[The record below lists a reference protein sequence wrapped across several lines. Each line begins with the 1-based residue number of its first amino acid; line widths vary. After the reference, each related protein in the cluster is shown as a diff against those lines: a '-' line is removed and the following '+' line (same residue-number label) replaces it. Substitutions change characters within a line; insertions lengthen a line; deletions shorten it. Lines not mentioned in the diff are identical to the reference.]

1 MSVEDRVVIR
11 LNGEETKICESYEV
25 HMGVLTQPSRFAVRI
40 GHSGTIKELLKKYP
54 NGTKFE
60 LLVHDG
66 TEYRKQF
73 TGAVSAR
80 SAGGYASTL
89 TLKGRDLLADL
100 MNNHA
105 LADKSYAGATY
116 FDLVSSVFS
125 DAGVKDITLFDESD
139 NDRKA
144 KTGSNAA
151 NGSEKVKA
159 DIKKKGK
166 KTIVHPPTIKAG
178 EEYFHFL
185 KDHLDRVGLF
195 LFSAADGAIVLSSP
209 DREQPPLY
217 QVINKRN
224 GDASVP
230 GTVVDFQFDDDATD
244 RYTECVVY
252 GRGGGRNVGRTKTR
266 GTIPDEEMVATGFL
280 SRLVK
285 IDHRVSSPDEAE
297 FYARRAISE
306 SRRRGWRLEYTLA
319 GHTTASRFGGR
330 RIVWA
335 RDTVVNVRDEELGFE
350 EDMFLES
357 VTLLGTK
364 DSTQTVVRCMRL
376 EDLRFLDDPAKDL
389 S

>member
-1 MSVEDRVVIR
+1 MSVEDRVVVR

-25 HMGVLTQPSRFAVRI
+25 HMGVLTQPSRFSVRI
-40 GHSGTIKELLKKYP
+40 GHSGTIKELLKSYP

-66 TEYRKQF
+66 ERYRLQF

-80 SAGGYASTL
+80 SAGGYASTA
-89 TLKGRDLLADL
+89 TLKGRDGLADL

-105 LADKSYAGATY
+105 PADKSYAGASY
-116 FDLVSSVFS
+116 FDLVSKVFT
-125 DAGVKDITLFDESD
+125 DAGVTDLTLFDESD
-139 NDRKA
+139 NDRKT
-144 KTGSNAA
+144 KTGSSAA
-151 NGSEKVKA
+151 NGSEKVKS
-159 DIKKKGK
+159 DVKKKGK
-166 KTIVHPPTIKAG
+166 KLLVHPPTIKAG

-185 KDHLDRVGLF
+185 KEHLDRVGLF
-195 LFSAADGAIVLSSP
+195 LFAAADGAIVLSSP

-217 QVINKRN
+217 QAINRRD
-224 GDASVP
+224 GDPSVP

-244 RYTECVVY
+244 RFAECTVY
-252 GRGGGRNVGRTKTR
+252 GRGGGKNAGRTKAKS
-266 GTIPDEEMVATGFL
+266 TIPDEEMGATGFL
-280 SRLVK
+280 NRLVK

-319 GHTTASRFGGR
+319 GHTTASKFGGK

-335 RDTVVNVRDEELGFE
+335 RDTVVNVIDEELGFT
-350 EDMFLES
+350 EDMFVES

-364 DSTQTVVRCMRL
+364 ASTQTVIRLMRL
-376 EDLRFLDDPAKDL
+376 EDLRFLDDPAKDI